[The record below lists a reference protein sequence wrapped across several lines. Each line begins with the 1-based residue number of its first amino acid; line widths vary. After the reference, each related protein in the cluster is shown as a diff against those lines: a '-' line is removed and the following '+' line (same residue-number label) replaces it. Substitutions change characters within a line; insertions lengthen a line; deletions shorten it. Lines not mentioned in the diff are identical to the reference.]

1 MSGAR
6 RPATDFVPHRPP
18 MLLLD
23 EVGEDTAT
31 SVTCYATLRPD
42 CVFLEGDHARPMVAI
57 ELVAQAS
64 AVYLGLKAIREG
76 RPPRTGV
83 LVGCREAELFA
94 PRLTVGDVLT
104 VKLERLFDEPEVSA
118 FDGEVTRGGEVIARV
133 SLSVVDGD
141 PAAPAAAP
149 EGSP

>member
-6 RPATDFVPHRPP
+6 RPAADFVPHRPP
-18 MLLLD
+18 MLFVD
-23 EVGEDTAT
+23 EVGENTAT

-42 CVFLEGDHARPMVAI
+42 SILLDGEHARPVVLI

-83 LVGCREAELFA
+83 LVGCREAELLA
-94 PRLTVGDVLT
+94 PQLSVGDVLT
-104 VKLERLFDEPEVSA
+104 VKIEVLFDDPEVSG
-118 FDGEVTRGGEVIARV
+118 FTGEVTRGGEVIARV
-133 SLSVVDGD
+133 NLTVVDGD
-141 PAAPAAAP
+141 PATPAAAREP
-149 EGSP
+149 TP